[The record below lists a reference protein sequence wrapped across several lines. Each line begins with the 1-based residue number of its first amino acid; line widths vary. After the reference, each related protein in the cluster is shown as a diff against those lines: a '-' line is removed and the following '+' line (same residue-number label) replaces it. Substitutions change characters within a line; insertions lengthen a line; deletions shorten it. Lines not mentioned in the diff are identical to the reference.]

1 MKEKSLLKNEDGSVL
16 IISMLILVALTL
28 LGVSATTTSTIE
40 IQIARNERLHK
51 LTFYAADGG
60 TEAGQE
66 LLEQNIC
73 CPGGFTANY
82 DDRTKI
88 GDSIMVEASSLAF
101 WQNTSASATIPS
113 DTNRDFYLTADYGHT
128 NLTVGGGT
136 ATSTGGAL
144 QMAAGYEGKA
154 KGAAGGGAHML
165 YDIYSQHIGRAN
177 GESIIM
183 VRWRHLIGQEE
194 DCIY

>member
-16 IISMLILVALTL
+16 IISILILVALTL
-28 LGVSATTTSTIE
+28 IGISATTTSTIE

-82 DDRTKI
+82 
-88 GDSIMVEASSLAF
+88 GDSAKIEDSIIVEASSLAF
-101 WQNTSASATIPS
+101 WQNTSASIPS
-113 DTNRDFYLTADYGHT
+113 DTNRDFYLSADYGHT
-128 NLTVGGGT
+128 NLTVGGET
-136 ATSTGGAL
+136 VTSTGSAL

-154 KGAAGGGAHML
+154 KGSAGGGAHML

-177 GESIIM
+177 SESIIM

>member
-16 IISMLILVALTL
+16 IISILILVALTL
-28 LGVSATTTSTIE
+28 IGISATTTSTIE

-82 DDRTKI
+82 DDRAKI
-88 GDSIMVEASSLAF
+88 GDSIIVEASSLAF
-101 WQNTSASATIPS
+101 WQNTSASIPS
-113 DTNRDFYLTADYGHT
+113 DTNRDFYLSADYGHT
-128 NLTVGGGT
+128 NLTVGGET
-136 ATSTGGAL
+136 VTSTGSAL

-154 KGAAGGGAHML
+154 KGSAGGGAHML

-177 GESIIM
+177 SESIIM